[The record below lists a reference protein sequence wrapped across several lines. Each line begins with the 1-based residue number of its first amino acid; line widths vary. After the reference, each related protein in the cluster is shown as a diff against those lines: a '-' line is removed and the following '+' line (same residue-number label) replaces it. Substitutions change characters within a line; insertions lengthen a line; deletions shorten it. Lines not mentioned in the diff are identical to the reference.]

1 MQTSISIPA
10 DRIPKLKEKLIV
22 YSKEFSNACILDSN
36 AAYFKNPG
44 SFGYRKYDLVAGF
57 NNATDPNES
66 IADYKL
72 LNTINSAQDKW
83 YLGYLSYDLKNRIED
98 LKSENQD
105 NLEWPEVYFFM
116 PEVLFT
122 LANNVITI
130 ELADRRNDTKLIIE
144 HLNSMDIHPDNTGDI
159 KLYPRISKKEYLH
172 KVNEIQ
178 ELIHRGNI
186 YEINFCQEFFNHSQ
200 IDPYSLFLTM
210 NKRSPSPFSVFFKLE
225 DKFLLSSSPERFL
238 KKENSLI
245 LSQPMKGTSAKGASI
260 LEDHAIKRN
269 LSEDVKEKS
278 ENIMIVDL
286 VRNDLSR
293 IAKPNSV
300 KVEEL
305 CGIYSYPHVHQM
317 ISTISA
323 QLNTDSFL
331 EIIEATFPM
340 GSMTGAPKIE
350 AMKIIER
357 YETVKRGLFSGAVG
371 YITPRM
377 NFDFNVVIRSLQY
390 NAKNNYL
397 SYLAGSAITAL
408 SDAKKEY
415 DECLIKVYGIK
426 KSIQKANYA

>member
-116 PEVLFT
+116 PEVIFT